1 MKCHVERGHGNLAP
15 CGSTLWVRVFCV
27 SLLMLVYSMKESE
40 GMSGF
45 QKPAGCWILQSF
57 MFGYVSK
64 SADCSRAHVA
74 LYVFECGMHVSVCV
88 LHVHAISVDVFQ
100 KMMLNKRKQLHQWCC
115 QMSVWHVKCSICS
128 QVKQCM
134 SILNDVCSSFVL
146 HLEWGGWVGNV
157 LW

>member
-1 MKCHVERGHGNLAP
+1 
-15 CGSTLWVRVFCV
+15 
-27 SLLMLVYSMKESE
+27 
-40 GMSGF
+40 
-45 QKPAGCWILQSF
+45 

-100 KMMLNKRKQLHQWCC
+100 KKYIYVVQTETNTPVILTDVSVTC
-115 QMSVWHVKCSICS
+115 QCSICS

-146 HLEWGGWVGNV
+146 HLE
-157 LW
+157 